1 MVILPQKKRVE
12 DFFSYFGGDSLEKSR
27 KHDWQPAIL
36 DKTRS
41 EEAVEDDK
49 A

>member
-1 MVILPQKKRVE
+1 MVILPQKRVE
-12 DFFSYFGGDSLEKSR
+12 DFLFFGGDSLEKSR
-27 KHDWQPAIL
+27 KQDWQHLIL
-36 DKTRS
+36 DKARS